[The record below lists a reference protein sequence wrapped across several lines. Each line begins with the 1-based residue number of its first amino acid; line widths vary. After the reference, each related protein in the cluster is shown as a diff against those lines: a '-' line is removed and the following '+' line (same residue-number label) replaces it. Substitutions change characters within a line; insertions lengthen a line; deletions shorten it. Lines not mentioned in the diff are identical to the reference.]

1 MTYLSFIFLMLIFSG
16 SLYILEK
23 RPINL
28 RFLEIMDKKR
38 YPLVMLISIV
48 LIAILAVMGIV
59 LPILK
64 FISGAGTIFIASYLV
79 FRYRQAIDRRM
90 KG

>member
-1 MTYLSFIFLMLIFSG
+1 MTYVSFIYLIVIFGG
-16 SLYILEK
+16 SLFLLEK

-38 YPLVMLISIV
+38 YPLVLLNSIC
-48 LIAILAVMGIV
+48 LIAILALIGVFV
-59 LPILK
+59 PYLK

-79 FRYRQAIDRRM
+79 VRYRQAIDRRM